1 MSSYP
6 KEKETLKET
15 SQETKLD
22 IKKVNFIHNLMIV
35 ENINLKLSELFIYNI
50 EHKSNFIYLLLQ
62 F

>member
-1 MSSYP
+1 MSYP

-22 IKKVNFIHNLMIV
+22 IKKVNFIYNLMIV

-50 EHKSNFIYLLLQ
+50 EHKSNFIYLLLL